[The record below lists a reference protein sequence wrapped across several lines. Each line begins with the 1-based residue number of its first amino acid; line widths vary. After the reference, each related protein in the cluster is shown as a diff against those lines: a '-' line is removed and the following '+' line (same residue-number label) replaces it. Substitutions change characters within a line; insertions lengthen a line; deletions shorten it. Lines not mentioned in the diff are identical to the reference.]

1 VNKPKENL
9 ETWPEPP
16 EHLTEK
22 AKDLFRFYC
31 GKTVRAPG
39 QIALLIRGLEAMDTA
54 DECGR
59 VIREEGLSVRS
70 ERSGLVRQ
78 HPLLNTQREAT
89 AQMLKVWKEL
99 HLNINRQ
106 EAPNGWGYAGLS

>member
-1 VNKPKENL
+1 MKKTEVKP

-22 AKDLFRFYC
+22 GKNLFRFYV
-31 GKTVRAPG
+31 GKTIRAPG
-39 QIALLIRGLEAMDTA
+39 QIALLVRGLEAMDTA
-54 DECGR
+54 DEAGR

-89 AQMLKVWKEL
+89 AQMLKIWRDL
-99 HLNINRQ
+99 HLNINRRQ
-106 EAPNGWGYAGLS
+106 TVNGFGYENIF